1 MLSSG
6 CASPR
11 RGPRLRF
18 PRVAEISTRF
28 RTVTFLLL
36 FSCLLELL
44 SPSPARAQQQST
56 DLSST
61 SLEALTQI
69 HISVTSFARKEEDL
83 WLTPAAVF
91 VITREDIVNSAASSI
106 PELLRIVPGVQV
118 AQINASSWAVSARGF
133 NSVFANK
140 LLVLID
146 GRTLYSEIYSG
157 SHWDQIDLPLESIE
171 RIEVIRGP
179 GAAVWGT
186 NAVNGVVNIITRK
199 PRGTIGLQASS
210 SISRIN
216 RTAEIQFGSTLG
228 RRAQYRAF
236 ASYINRN
243 PFETNAGPD
252 GFDGED
258 SLRGGGRLDWQK
270 DPSNWIMLSG
280 DLHGGHLKQEIQSEI
295 NIPAGLAGAEHGSI
309 AGGYLL
315 GRWERK
321 SSRTDAAFQVYF
333 DDQSRHELDGYGR
346 TRTLDL
352 DYQDHLAASARHNLV
367 WGTEF
372 RLTADHLAGAILP
385 TTRPEYR
392 PDLLATF
399 LQDEITVIP
408 GRLIITAGSKIQV
421 GSLAGFQVQPSL
433 RALWAPTESQTLWAA
448 VSRAAVAPSIQDKYL
463 NLPLVFGAENGIPLV
478 GALKGN
484 PMIKPEQ
491 VIAYELGYRVRPSNT
506 LSLDL
511 AGFVN
516 ENRRFQ
522 SLIDGPSTLQMKPV
536 SDVFTPLTYTN
547 GFSSTTLGVE
557 SSLSWKPST
566 NLSFQT
572 SYTWME
578 QRNVR
583 INPDVL
589 ISLDSWSSPQNAVSA
604 CATWVFAPRWS
615 ASGMIARVGS
625 LPANLSLADND
636 EASSVVPPYTRIDL
650 HLSHK
655 VGRSL
660 QLDTGATNLLTPRHW
675 EFGNGTGF
683 TVPYAVPR
691 SAFVKA
697 SWSF

>member
-1 MLSSG
+1 MIGVRTSNGSMRHG
-6 CASPR
+6 RA
-11 RGPRLRF
+11 RF
-18 PRVAEISTRF
+18 AATKTP
-28 RTVTFLLL
+28 LLL
-36 FSCLLELL
+36 LAYLFGTLFPVFS
-44 SPSPARAQQQST
+44 AAQQSA

-61 SLEALTQI
+61 SLEALTEM

-83 WLTPAAVF
+83 WKTPAAVF
-91 VITREDIVNSAASSI
+91 VITRDDIVHSAASSI
-106 PELLRIVPGVQV
+106 PELLRMVPGVQV

-157 SHWDQIDLPLESIE
+157 SHWDQIDLPLDSIE
-171 RIEVIRGP
+171 RIEVIRGS
-179 GAAVWGT
+179 GAVVWGT

-199 PRGTIGLQASS
+199 PRGTIGLEASS
-210 SISRIN
+210 SVSRIN
-216 RTAEIQFGSTLG
+216 RTAELEYGATLG
-228 RRAQYRAF
+228 HRAQFRTF
-236 ASYINRN
+236 ASYIDRN

-258 SLRGGGRLDWQK
+258 SVRAGGRLDWQK
-270 DPSNWIMLSG
+270 DPSNWMMLSG

-295 NIPAGLAGAEHGSI
+295 DIPAGLAGAEHGSI

-321 SSRTDAAFQVYF
+321 APRTEAAFQIYY

-352 DYQDHLAASARHNLV
+352 DYQDHLAANTRHNLV
-367 WGTEF
+367 WGSEF
-372 RLTADHLAGAILP
+372 RLTADHLAGAVLP
-385 TTRPEYR
+385 TTRSDYR
-392 PDLLATF
+392 PNLLATF
-399 LQDEITVIP
+399 LQDEIAIVP
-408 GRLIITAGSKIQV
+408 GRLILTAGSKVQV
-421 GSLAGFQVQPSL
+421 GSLAGLQVQPSV
-433 RALWAPTESQTLWAA
+433 RALWGPSQAQTLWAA

-463 NLPLVFGAENGIPLV
+463 NLPLVFGTEKGVPLV
-478 GALKGN
+478 GALRGN
-484 PMIKPEQ
+484 PAIKPEA
-491 VIAYELGYRVRPSNT
+491 VLAYELGYRARLKRT

-511 AGFVN
+511 ASFVN

-536 SDVFTPLTYTN
+536 PEVFTPLTYAN
-547 GFSSTTLGVE
+547 GFRSTTLGVE
-557 SSLSWKPST
+557 SSLSWKPLT
-566 NLSFQT
+566 NLAFQA

-578 QRNVR
+578 QRDLR
-583 INPDVL
+583 INPSVL
-589 ISLDSWSSPQNAVSA
+589 INLDSWSSPQNAVSA
-604 CATWVFAPRWS
+604 CATWVLSPGWS
-615 ASGMIARVGS
+615 ASGMIAHVGS

-636 EASSVVPPYTRIDL
+636 EASSVVPSYTRVDL
-650 HLSHK
+650 HIAHK
-655 VGRSL
+655 VGRFL
-660 QLDTGATNLLTPRHW
+660 QFDTGATNLLTPRHW
-675 EFGNGTGF
+675 EFANGTGF